1 LLERL
6 ERGWESMKIVV
17 AEKISDAAIRLL
29 REEPTWKI
37 VTPEEFAKAPDDSLR
52 DADALIVRSAVQAN
66 KELIEKASALRIIG
80 RAGVGVD
87 NVDQEFATRRG
98 IVVMNTPGANA
109 IAVAELTIGLMLSL
123 ARFIPRAAE
132 TMRAGKWEKK
142 SLQGSELSGK
152 TLGIVGLG
160 RIGIEVARRAQG
172 MNMNVI
178 AYDPY
183 VSAKLAR
190 DLEVTL
196 ADLDALYASSDY
208 ISLHLG
214 LSEQTIRMI
223 NAESLK
229 KMKAGV
235 RIVNCARGELIDDAA
250 LEASIKS
257 GHVAG
262 VALDVFTQEPPKDNS
277 LLALPNVIGTP
288 HIAGSTG
295 EAQEA
300 VGIQVVKQLREYLKN
315 AVVQNAVNVPSLTDA
330 EYRQLSPYMQLAER
344 LGRLAAQ
351 LTTGNLEAIAI
362 DYHGAV
368 TEMKTALLRSSVTK
382 GVLQSTSA
390 DLINVVNAVS
400 QAEQRGLR
408 LEEARS
414 ADGNGMAGIR
424 VTLKTSREPVSV
436 RGTVVHGT
444 SAHVVEIE
452 EIEVE
457 SPLEGNLVILRN
469 RDVPGVI
476 GIVGT
481 LLGDAG
487 VNIAR
492 FVLGRAKQGYAIA
505 IIQTD
510 TALSDAVLQKLRA
523 LPSILD
529 ARIVSFPSV

>member
-1 LLERL
+1 
-6 ERGWESMKIVV
+6 MKIVV

-29 REEPTWKI
+29 REEAAWNI
-37 VTPEEFAKAPDDSLR
+37 VTPEEFAKSPDAALG
-52 DADALIVRSAVQAN
+52 DAEALIVRSAVQAN
-66 KELIEKASALRIIG
+66 KALIEKAPKLRIIG

-109 IAVAELTIGLMLSL
+109 VAVAELTIGLMLSL
-123 ARFIPRAAE
+123 ARSLPRAAE

-160 RIGIEVARRAQG
+160 RIGVEVSRRAKG
-172 MNMNVI
+172 MNMAVV

-183 VSAKLAR
+183 VSPKLAR
-190 DLEVTL
+190 DLDVAL
-196 ADLDALYASSDY
+196 ADLDTLYSSSDY

-223 NAESLK
+223 NEEALR

-235 RIVNCARGELIDDAA
+235 RIINCARGELIDDTA
-250 LEASIKS
+250 LEAALKS

-262 VALDVFTQEPPKDNS
+262 VALDVFTQEPPKDNPLLS
-277 LLALPNVIGTP
+277 LPGVIGTP
-288 HIAGSTG
+288 HIAGSTA

-300 VGIQVVKQLREYLKN
+300 VGIQIVKQVREYLKN
-315 AVVQNAVNVPSLTDA
+315 AVVQNAVNVPSLSDF
-330 EYRQLSPYMQLAER
+330 EYRQISPYMHLAER

-351 LTTGNLEAIAI
+351 LSAGNLEEIAI
-362 DYHGAV
+362 FYDGSIA
-368 TEMKTALLRSSVTK
+368 EFKTALLQSSAAK

-400 QAEQRGLR
+400 QAQQRGIR
-408 LEEARS
+408 LEESKTTDANGI
-414 ADGNGMAGIR
+414 DGLR
-424 VTLKTSREPVSV
+424 VTLTTSSGKVTA

-444 SAHVVEIE
+444 SPHVVEVE
-452 EIEVE
+452 GIEVE
-457 SPLEGNLVILRN
+457 SPLEGNIIVLRN

-481 LLGDAG
+481 LLGEAG

-492 FVLGRAKQGYAIA
+492 FVLGRAKQGFAIA

-510 TALSDAVLQKLRA
+510 TSVNEPILQKLRA
-523 LPSILD
+523 LPAILD
-529 ARIVSFPSV
+529 ARTVSFPSA

>member
-1 LLERL
+1 
-6 ERGWESMKIVV
+6 MKIVV
-17 AEKISDAAIRLL
+17 AEKISEAAMRLL
-29 REEPTWKI
+29 HEEPTWK
-37 VTPEEFAKAPDDSLR
+37 VLTPEEFAKSQDDSLK

-66 KELIEKASALRIIG
+66 KELIEKAPALRIIG

-109 IAVAELTIGLMLSL
+109 VAVAELTIGLMLSL

-160 RIGIEVARRAQG
+160 RIGIEVACRAKG
-172 MNMNVI
+172 MSMNVV

-183 VSAKLAR
+183 VSPKLAR
-190 DLEVTL
+190 DLDVTL
-196 ADLDALYASSDY
+196 ADLDALYTSADY
-208 ISLHLG
+208 VSLHLG
-214 LSEQTIRMI
+214 LSEQTVRMI
-223 NAESLK
+223 NEESLE
-229 KMKAGV
+229 KMKPGV
-235 RIVNCARGELIDDAA
+235 RIINCARGELIDDAA
-250 LEASIKS
+250 LEAALKS

-262 VALDVFTQEPPKDNS
+262 AALDVFTKEPPKDNP
-277 LLALPNVIGTP
+277 LLTLPNVIGTP

-300 VGIQVVKQLREYLKN
+300 VGIQVVRQLREYLKN

-330 EYRQLSPYMQLAER
+330 EYRQLSPYMHLAER

-351 LTTGNLEAIAI
+351 LTTGNLEAISV
-362 DYHGAV
+362 DYLGTV
-368 TEMKTALLRSSVTK
+368 TDLKTALLRSSVAK

-408 LEEARS
+408 LEESRS
-414 ADGNGMAGIR
+414 AEGNGMPGIR
-424 VTLKTSREPVSV
+424 VTLKTSKEPVTV
-436 RGTVVHGT
+436 RGTVVHGS

-452 EIEVE
+452 DIEVE

-481 LLGDAG
+481 LLGEAG

-505 IIQTD
+505 VIQIDSPVTE
-510 TALSDAVLQKLRA
+510 VILQKLRA
-523 LPSILD
+523 LPSIMD
-529 ARIVSFPSV
+529 ARTVSFPIA